1 MIGDNI
7 GKYHILCRLS
17 PEKIPIVMEYAGF
30 TIKNSIIQSAIPAH
44 SDANMATQQGKTNMI
59 AIVAANQ

>member
-1 MIGDNI
+1 
-7 GKYHILCRLS
+7 
-17 PEKIPIVMEYAGF
+17 MEYAGF